1 MVHSF
6 AYNKKGELRGNFV
19 PLLGS
24 WLAGWLRSLSLSGQ
38 FITLCKFILNDSPD
52 CVLERDVPPLGLP
65 LNLHKKR

>member
-24 WLAGWLRSLSLSGQ
+24 WLAGWLATVSVSLGPIHHTLQIYFKRFARLRFRKGCPSSG
-38 FITLCKFILNDSPD
+38 LAVKFA
-52 CVLERDVPPLGLP
+52 
-65 LNLHKKR
+65 

>member
-24 WLAGWLRSLSLSGQ
+24 WLATVSVSLGPIHHTLQIYFKRFARLRFRKGCPSSG
-38 FITLCKFILNDSPD
+38 LAVKFA
-52 CVLERDVPPLGLP
+52 
-65 LNLHKKR
+65 